1 MNRRFYWAVAGLLV
15 TAVFLVACQ
24 TNAPEATVTGVV
36 TLPPGEPLPED
47 VVVKVQLLDVS
58 QADATAVVLGEQIIE
73 NPSKQPIP
81 FTVAYDPRD
90 IEPNGRY
97 QISVR
102 LVNDLNQL
110 LYINSAAYPVLTQG
124 NGARDVGVLGEAVAV
139 TAVVEPTPLPP
150 TVPPPTAV
158 PPTATATAMAAPTPA
173 PTVDPNLPT
182 APGDGFVFR
191 LTAFGP
197 QGGQKDVLAGTEITA
212 RFVGN
217 QIVGTAGCNQYAGF
231 IVPVNDYFNING
243 LSVTEMAC
251 AEPPGIMEQEQDY
264 LSSLIGVSG
273 YQFAWQANDQSQ
285 ITGLELYY
293 PLANGGVGVLTF
305 VTP

>member
-1 MNRRFYWAVAGLLV
+1 MMNCRFDWAVAGLLV

-24 TNAPEATVTGVV
+24 TIAPEATVTGVV
-36 TLPPGEPLPED
+36 TLPPGEPLPEN

-58 QADATAVVLGEQIIE
+58 QADTTAVVLGEQIIE
-73 NPSKQPIP
+73 NPVKQPIP
-81 FTVAYDPRD
+81 FTVTYKAGD

-97 QISVR
+97 QINVR

-110 LYINSAAYPVLTQG
+110 LYINSAAYLVLTQG
-124 NGARDVGVLGEAVAV
+124 NGARDMAVLAEAVGG
-139 TAVVEPTPLPP
+139 TAVVEPPPAPTPTALL
-150 TVPPPTAV
+150 PTAV
-158 PPTATATAMAAPTPA
+158 PPTVTATAVPTPA
-173 PTVDPNLPT
+173 PTVNPNLPT

-251 AEPPGIMEQEQDY
+251 VEPPGIMEQERDY

-285 ITGLELYY
+285 IIGLELYY
-293 PLANGGVGVLTF
+293 PLANGGVGVLTY
-305 VTP
+305 VT